1 MAHVQTKYSLKS
13 SLAPKHKIL
22 HYLGLT
28 EKGFPVQPLMV
39 DLEAQDTPSPQLPRR
54 SNTKRFQTRFK
65 FDLKIDLKSLEYL
78 QLNLVLIMELS
89 PAGNL

>member
-13 SLAPKHKIL
+13 SFAPKHKIL
-22 HYLGLT
+22 HHLGLT

-65 FDLKIDLKSLEYL
+65 FCKIDLKSLEYL